1 MDFTKI
7 LHDHI
12 LIYTDGACSGNPG
25 PGGWGAIVA
34 TPDGHVRELG
44 DRGFDTT
51 NNRMELA
58 GVIHALKLIKDD
70 PRPVL
75 LFTDSTYVIR
85 GITQWI
91 WGWRRRGWKNAEG
104 QAVLNREHWEEL
116 DALVRARPKDSINWQ
131 YCRGH
136 RGVAGNER
144 CDEIAVRMAN
154 RQPVDLYDGPLLRY
168 PVAIHDVPVF
178 EALPEMRPNEP
189 KKSAFSYLSLLDGRV
204 LRHRD
209 WASCER
215 RVKGRAGA
223 KFKKAMAAA
232 DEAEI
237 LKGWGLSA
245 DTPVGEE

>member
-1 MDFTKI
+1 MDFTNLI
-7 LHDHI
+7 RDHI
-12 LIYTDGACSGNPG
+12 LVYTDGACSGNPG

-44 DRGFDTT
+44 DQGFDTT

-75 LFTDSTYVIR
+75 VFTDSTYVIR

-91 WGWRRRGWKNAEG
+91 FGWRRRGWKNAEG

-116 DALVRARPKDSINWQ
+116 DQYVRPRGKDGINWQ

-136 RGVAGNER
+136 KGVPGNER
-144 CDEIAVRMAN
+144 CDEIAVKMSQ
-154 RQPVDLYDGPLLRY
+154 RQRVNLYDGPLIGY
-168 PVAIHDVPVF
+168 PVAIHDFPEF
-178 EALPEMRPNEP
+178 EALPEMRPKEA
-189 KKSAFSYLSLLDGRV
+189 KKSAFSYLSLLDGKV

-209 WASCER
+209 WPSCER
-215 RVKGRAGA
+215 RTKGRAGA
-223 KFKKAMAAA
+223 KFKKAMSEG
-232 DEAEI
+232 DETEI
-237 LKGWGLSA
+237 IKGWGLSGS
-245 DTPVGEE
+245 TRIEEE